1 VRALALGLALAA
13 SAASAEAPRVNYMLQ
28 CQGCHGP
35 DGRGAPGTVPT
46 LEGVGRFLAVPG
58 GREYLVRVP
67 GSSQSAL
74 DDAGLAEVLNWMI
87 REFDP
92 RDFAPYTAEEV
103 SRVRRPPLDDVDA
116 VRRGLLRELE
126 APSPPR

>member
-1 VRALALGLALAA
+1 VRAIALGLALVAGAA
-13 SAASAEAPRVNYMLQ
+13 LAEAPRIDYMLQ
-28 CQGCHGP
+28 CQGCHGA
-35 DGRGAPGTVPT
+35 DGRGAPGTVPS
-46 LEGVGRFLAVPG
+46 LEGVGRFLAAPG

-74 DDAGLAEVLNWMI
+74 DDAELAEVLNWMI

-92 RDFAPYTAEEV
+92 RDFTPYTGEEV

-126 APSPPR
+126 APSPRR

>member
-1 VRALALGLALAA
+1 VRPLALGLALAA
-13 SAASAEAPRVNYMLQ
+13 SAASAEAPRVDYMLQ
-28 CQGCHGP
+28 CQGCHGA
-35 DGRGAPGTVPT
+35 DGRGAPGTVPS
-46 LEGVGRFLAVPG
+46 LEGVGRFLAAPG

-74 DDAGLAEVLNWMI
+74 DDAALAAVLNWMI

-92 RDFAPYTAEEV
+92 RDFVPYTAEEV

-116 VRRGLLRELE
+116 VRRELLQKLE
-126 APSPPR
+126 EVSPPR

>member
-1 VRALALGLALAA
+1 MKRIVFALCVGA
-13 SAASAEAPRVNYMLQ
+13 SAAHAETPRVNYMLQ
-28 CQGCHGP
+28 CQGCHGA
-35 DGRGAPGTVPT
+35 DGRGAPDTVPS
-46 LEGVGRFLAVPG
+46 LEGVGRFLAAPE

-74 DDAGLAEVLNWMI
+74 DDAALAEVLNWMI

-103 SRVRRPPLDDVDA
+103 ARVRRPPLDDVDA
-116 VRRGLLRELE
+116 ARRELE
-126 APSPPR
+126 RRIGAR

>member
-1 VRALALGLALAA
+1 VRRLVLALCLGA
-13 SAASAEAPRVNYMLQ
+13 SAAHAEAPRIDYMLQ
-28 CQGCHGP
+28 CQGCHGAA
-35 DGRGAPGTVPT
+35 GRGAPGTVPS
-46 LEGVGRFLAVPG
+46 LAGVGRFLAVPG

-74 DDAGLAEVLNWMI
+74 DDAELAEVLNWMI

-103 SRVRRPPLDDVDA
+103 ARVRRPPLDDVEA
-116 VRRGLLRELE
+116 VRRELE
-126 APSPPR
+126 RRLAER

>member
-1 VRALALGLALAA
+1 VKRIAFALCIGA
-13 SAASAEAPRVNYMLQ
+13 SAAHAETPRVNYMLQ
-28 CQGCHGP
+28 CQGCHGAE
-35 DGRGAPGTVPT
+35 GRGAPGTVPT
-46 LEGVGRFLAVPG
+46 LAGVGRFLAVPG

-74 DDAGLAEVLNWMI
+74 ADAELAEVLNWMI

-103 SRVRRPPLDDVDA
+103 ARVRRPPLDDVTA
-116 VRRGLLRELE
+116 ARRELLQKLGE
-126 APSPPR
+126 APRAR